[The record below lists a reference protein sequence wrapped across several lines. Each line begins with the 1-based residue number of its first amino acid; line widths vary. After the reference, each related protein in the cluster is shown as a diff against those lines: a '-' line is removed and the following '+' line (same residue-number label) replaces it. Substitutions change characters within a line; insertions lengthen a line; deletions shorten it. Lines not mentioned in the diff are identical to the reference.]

1 MSTENQ
7 QQKTEEQMQAEK
19 QLDFAI
25 PDEVQNQGEVITE
38 VTPIVSNDAAQNG
51 LYGLLSLL
59 PIGLNIIGLPRT
71 ASVWNDGN
79 CKAVS
84 AAFIPV
90 FRKYEWGQKA
100 ITFLETG
107 GGMEEIALMVTLAPL
122 AIGTYSE
129 YRQETANKIEYKKDA
144 ENDAKAG
151 AADAPPL
158 GGVHSADTPLGSTFK
173 FASEM

>member
-1 MSTENQ
+1 MTTENQ
-7 QQKTEEQMQAEK
+7 TQKTEEQIQAER

-25 PDEVQNQGEVITE
+25 PDEVQSQEEAVTE
-38 VTPIVSNDAAQNG
+38 VAPIYNNDAAQNG

-84 AAFIPV
+84 EAFIPV
-90 FRKYEWGQKA
+90 LRKYQWGQKA

-129 YRQETANKIEYKKDA
+129 YRQETANKIEHKKDA

-158 GGVHSADTPLGSTFK
+158 GGVNSADTPLGSTFK

>member
-1 MSTENQ
+1 MSEENQ
-7 QQKTEEQMQAEK
+7 QQKTEEQMQAE
-19 QLDFAI
+19 QHLDFAI
-25 PDEVQNQGEVITE
+25 PDEVQGQAEVLTE
-38 VTPIVSNDAAQNG
+38 VTPIVNNDAAQNG

-107 GGMEEIALMVTLAPL
+107 GGMEEIALLVTLAPL

-129 YRQETANKIEYKKDA
+129 YRQETANKIEHKKDA

-151 AADAPPL
+151 AVDAPPL
-158 GGVHSADTPLGSTFK
+158 GGVHSAGTPLGSTFK

>member
-1 MSTENQ
+1 MTTENQ
-7 QQKTEEQMQAEK
+7 PQKTEEQIQAEK

-25 PDEVQNQGEVITE
+25 PDEVQGQEEYVTE
-38 VTPIVSNDAAQNG
+38 VTPIYNNDAAQNG

-84 AAFIPV
+84 EAFIPV
-90 FRKYEWGQKA
+90 LRKYQWGQKA

-107 GGMEEIALMVTLAPL
+107 GGMEEIALVVTLAPL

-129 YRQETANKIEYKKDA
+129 YRQETANKIEHKKDA
-144 ENDAKAG
+144 DNDEKAG
-151 AADAPPL
+151 AVDAAPL
-158 GGVHSADTPLGSTFK
+158 GGFHSADTPLGSKFK